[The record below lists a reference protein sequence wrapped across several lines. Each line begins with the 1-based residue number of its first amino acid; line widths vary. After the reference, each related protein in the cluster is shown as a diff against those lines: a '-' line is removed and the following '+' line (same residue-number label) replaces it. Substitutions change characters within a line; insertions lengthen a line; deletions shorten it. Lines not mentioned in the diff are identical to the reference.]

1 MMRTPTEFSNDDSS
15 SLLQTDDDLNSLWGK
30 AKAVEMSE
38 EERDEQRINHVF
50 ANMNLSDPRISIE
63 TVRATHELVR
73 SVEADT
79 T

>member
-15 SLLQTDDDLNSLWGK
+15 SLLQTDDDLNSLWEK